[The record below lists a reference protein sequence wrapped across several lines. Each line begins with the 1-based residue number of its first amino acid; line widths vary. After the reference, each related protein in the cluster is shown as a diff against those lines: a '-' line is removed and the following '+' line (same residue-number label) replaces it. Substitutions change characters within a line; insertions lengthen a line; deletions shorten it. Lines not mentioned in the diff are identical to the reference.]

1 VVVVDESEDLSRV
14 MPVLRRKRKRKKA
27 PRIVFPL
34 MKPRNSTRTARNSV
48 VTSATVAN
56 ATSVMSAI
64 ILTRPDLQLVTP
76 SPVVHVVDDPL
87 VVVKPKHPD
96 CASIS
101 VTTRSVSTE
110 TNADLSMVRMINE
123 SACKLVHSV
132 KLLGNV
138 TNSVMKV
145 TASSEIDADSL
156 TKRAAMPLTAML
168 RTQKRTLRRIINF

>member
-1 VVVVDESEDLSRV
+1 
-14 MPVLRRKRKRKKA
+14 MPVLRRKRKRKKV

-34 MKPRNSTRTARNSV
+34 MKPRNTTRTARNSV
-48 VTSATVAN
+48 VTSATAAN
-56 ATSVMSAI
+56 ATLVMSAI

-76 SPVVHVVDDPL
+76 SPVVHVDVLL

-96 CASIS
+96 FASIS

-110 TNADLSMVRMINE
+110 TNADSSMVRMTNE

-156 TKRAAMPLTAML
+156 TKRAAML